1 MVESYQRNRHPGGRA
16 TADFVTNPPNAE
28 RGSESGFGRSPAE
41 AERAHLCAIVAAV
54 CPFERRSRLR
64 VLGDWAAILLFVLF
78 AGAIAS
84 SLLLASIFVGRRGK
98 RVGRAKTMPFES
110 GVAVAAYQPSRFSI
124 SYYLTAMMFIVFDIE
139 MVFLAPLAVLMR
151 RLQLFGLA
159 ELVLFVVLLGVGY
172 VYIWR
177 KGALE
182 WK

>member
-1 MVESYQRNRHPGGRA
+1 
-16 TADFVTNPPNAE
+16 
-28 RGSESGFGRSPAE
+28 
-41 AERAHLCAIVAAV
+41 
-54 CPFERRSRLR
+54 

-84 SLLLASIFVGRRGK
+84 SLLVASLTISKRGQRR
-98 RVGRAKTMPFES
+98 GRAKVMPFES
-110 GVAVAAYQPSRFSI
+110 GVARAAYEPSRFSI

-151 RLQLFGLA
+151 KLELFGFL
-159 ELVLFVVLLGVGY
+159 ELLTFVLLLAVGY

-182 WK
+182 WR